1 MGYKAIN
8 NLLLN
13 NFSCIFANST
23 DKMPTNRNALIRYK
37 TIDRCLQ
44 NRFRKWTLDDLIDT
58 VSDALYEYEGI
69 DKGISKRTIQTDIQI
84 MRSDKLGY
92 NAPIIVKDRRYYIYK
107 DSKYSITNIPLTNQ
121 DLSHLTEA
129 VEFLKQF
136 QGFSHF
142 KMLGGMVQKLEDH
155 IYASKQ
161 KKHSVIDFD
170 VNPNLRGLDYLDHIY
185 QSIIK
190 KQVLKVSYQTFGANQ
205 SSEVEFHP
213 YLLKEYNNRW
223 YMLGRK
229 SSHSSIVNYALDRI
243 QNIEVLPNKYYLENN
258 SFDPKTYYKD
268 VIGVTVKEDMK
279 TEKILFR
286 VGERNAQY
294 IITKPIHTSQ
304 RKIETTDKQ
313 ITFQLTMKINFEI
326 ERVFLGFGK
335 EIEILAPL
343 KLRNRIASNLREAI
357 KNY

>member
-1 MGYKAIN
+1 
-8 NLLLN
+8 
-13 NFSCIFANST
+13 
-23 DKMPTNRNALIRYK
+23 MPTNRNALIRYK

-44 NRFRKWTLDDLIDT
+44 NRFRKWTLENLIDH

-92 NAPIIVKDRRYYIYK
+92 NAPIIVVDRKYYTYE

-142 KMLGGMVQKLEDH
+142 KALGGMVQKLEDH

-170 VNPNLRGLDYLDHIY
+170 VNPNLRGLDYLDQIY

-190 KQVLKVSYQTFGANQ
+190 KHVLNVTYQSFGATQ
-205 SSEVEFHP
+205 SSQVEFHP
-213 YLLKEYNNRW
+213 YLLKEYDNRW

-229 SSHSSIVNYALDRI
+229 SKHPSIVTYALDRI
-243 QNIEVLPNKYYLENN
+243 QGIEVLPNKYYLENEN
-258 SFDPKTYYKD
+258 FDPENYFKD
-268 VIGVTVKEDMK
+268 VIGVTVKEDMEK
-279 TEKILFR
+279 EKILFR
-286 VGERNAQY
+286 IDEKNAQY
-294 IITKPIHTSQ
+294 IITKPIHRSQ
-304 RKIETTDKQ
+304 QKIDVSEKGT
-313 ITFQLTMKINFEI
+313 TFQLTMKINYEI
-326 ERVFLGFGK
+326 ERFFLGFGK
-335 EIEILAPL
+335 EMEILAPL
-343 KLRNRIASNLREAI
+343 KLRKRIAANLKEAH
-357 KNY
+357 KKYQDSGKE